1 MATVKFRLSTTSS
14 TVGPDNLDFTVEKLV
29 TIGAPMNNLSKASVA
44 TGADTVVIAN
54 TNVQSYLYVR
64 NTDATNFVTIK
75 NTADNTLAV
84 LRAGE
89 FSLFPVAASAGVE
102 LSANTAACVV
112 EYGYWAVA

>member
-29 TIGAPMNNLSKASVA
+29 TVSEPMSNMSRVSVL
-44 TGADTVVIAN
+44 TGADTIMLTTANVVTVKN
-54 TNVQSYLYVR
+54 
-64 NTDATNFVTIK
+64 DAG
-75 NTADNTLAV
+75 NTLAI

-89 FSLFPVAASAGVE
+89 FSLFPVAASAGAEVR
-102 LSANTAACVV
+102 ADTGTCIV

>member
-29 TIGAPMNNLSKASVA
+29 TVGEPMNNMSKVSVA
-44 TGADTVVIAN
+44 TGADTVILSTA
-54 TNVQSYLYVR
+54 NVQSYLYVR

-102 LSANTAACVV
+102 LRANTAACVV